1 MVEVTQELAERI
13 SEVARLLESEDDS
26 DAVLHRITSLCVEL
40 IPGATAAAV
49 TIAAG
54 DHTYTFAASDPRIDE
69 LHRIQFESGHGP
81 AVETLSFNEPRHA
94 RDITRERRWTAF
106 CHAAANAG
114 FRSCLALP
122 LHSSRQPAGAI
133 ALYAEHPNAFGE
145 AAHDVALLFAAQGGT
160 ALHNAEVYGA
170 CRHMARNLQAALE
183 SRAVIEQ
190 AKDIVSADL
199 GVPAEQALQLIRR
212 TSQDTNQKMRDI
224 AAQLIA
230 GDIDSRRL
238 HRD

>member
-13 SEVARLLESEDDS
+13 SEVARLLESDDDS

-69 LHRIQFESGHGP
+69 LHRIQFESGRGP

-94 RDITRERRWTAF
+94 RDVTREQRWTAF
-106 CHAAANAG
+106 CHAAADAG
-114 FRSCLALP
+114 FGSCLALP
-122 LHSSRQPAGAI
+122 LHSSRQPAGAVAI
-133 ALYAEHPNAFGE
+133 YAEHPGAFKE
-145 AAHDVALLFAAQGGT
+145 AAHDIALLFAAQGGT

-183 SRAVIEQ
+183 GRAIIEQ
-190 AKDIVSADL
+190 AKDIVSANL
-199 GVPAEQALQLIRR
+199 GIPAEQALQLIRQ

-230 GDIDSRRL
+230 GSIDLRRP
-238 HRD
+238 HRN